1 MERAQQALVI
11 LEDRDSSLS
20 SRLFSIHDSLQ
31 VLRSHGVLDVSVQA
45 ERLTEYYAQALSL
58 NNTGGAKAIKKE
70 FEKLMEYGGD
80 YFRLFE
86 ELELV
91 QEQLSIIRF
100 EKENLSTEL
109 DAQLTNKF
117 VINKAVAPVGAVF
130 TLLCL
135 ISGSMWGKP
144 MWGTWWVWDARLT
157 SVAILFIVYLLIIF
171 LNQTFEN
178 RDVREKTIAIF
189 ILIGSVNLPI
199 IKFSVDWWNTLHQ
212 PASVSKLSSPSIDIS
227 MLQPLLMMT
236 LAFSLIGIII
246 AILRIKAEI
255 LIRKKYL

>member
-1 MERAQQALVI
+1 MFKFLINPSRFNKFADIIFKPLVFVTSITLIVGLFLVYFSPLDYQQGLTVKIMYIHVPSAWLALLTYAI
-11 LEDRDSSLS
+11 MTIYSITGLAFKLPLS
-20 SRLFSIHDSLQ
+20 
-31 VLRSHGVLDVSVQA
+31 
-45 ERLTEYYAQALSL
+45 
-58 NNTGGAKAIKKE
+58 
-70 FEKLMEYGGD
+70 
-80 YFRLFE
+80 
-86 ELELV
+86 
-91 QEQLSIIRF
+91 
-100 EKENLSTEL
+100 
-109 DAQLTNKF
+109 F
-117 VINKAVAPVGAVF
+117 VINKAIAPIGAVF

-157 SVAILFIVYLLIIF
+157 SVAILFIVYLMIIF

-178 RDVREKTIAIF
+178 REVREKTIAIF
-189 ILIGSVNLPI
+189 ILIGSINLPI

-227 MLQPLLMMT
+227 MLQPLLIMT
-236 LAFSLIGIII
+236 LSFSLIGIII